1 MNINLQMYIKSQK
14 KDKLIN
20 ISSISNL
27 KYLTINYLVYD
38 FLFYHDIVSH
48 KVFFY
53 IFLMITL

>member
-1 MNINLQMYIKSQK
+1 MNIDLQMYIKSQK

-20 ISSISNL
+20 IFSISNQD
-27 KYLTINYLVYD
+27 LTINYLVYD